1 MRLQKKD
8 LLGKVISAIR
18 SANWQIEMINSPTD
32 HPLRVKIF
40 GDNES
45 HELLIYIWNISHGGK
60 SRSLDEF
67 RIQITGVDSI
77 LLSTDYITLLLGY
90 FSENEKECFVAFDAI
105 KHSTFG
111 FSPSI
116 QVKKN
121 TLNTAIEKGIAI
133 QEKSRNEEGK
143 IDEVA
148 IAFEP
153 ELMIQY
159 ITEMYPN
166 YYGQIISQNEIQLIG
181 RLGEEEEDFSDEEL
195 EIVPDE
201 RKRFLK
207 KINQSAR
214 DASFR
219 KRVLKVYGKKCA
231 ICCLQVG
238 LVEACHIIPVKAG
251 GTDQTINGIA
261 LCHNHH
267 KTFDSALIG
276 IDENYEIILNKSKLQ
291 TIQQAG
297 LIGKLDNLLENSRIG
312 GKIIL
317 PDNSRYYPNPDFLV
331 KSLRIKGFYDLD

>member
-1 MRLQKKD
+1 MHLQKND

-18 SANWQIEMINSPTD
+18 SANWQIEMINSPSD
-32 HPLRVKIF
+32 HPLRVRIF
-40 GDNES
+40 RENEH

-60 SRSLDEF
+60 TRSRDEF

-77 LLSTDYITLLLGY
+77 SLSTEYITLLLGY
-90 FSENEKECFVAFDAI
+90 FSENEKECFVAFDPV

-121 TLNTAIEKGIAI
+121 TLDKAIVNGIAI
-133 QEKSRNEEGK
+133 QEKSRNEDGE

-159 ITEMYPN
+159 ITDLSSN
-166 YYGQIISQNEIQLIG
+166 YYNQKIDQNEMQVFE
-181 RLGEEEEDFSDEEL
+181 RLGEEEEVFSDEEL
-195 EIVPDE
+195 EIDLGE
-201 RKRFLK
+201 RKHSLK
-207 KINQSAR
+207 KTNQAVR

-219 KRVLKVYGKKCA
+219 KRVLKVYGNKCA

-238 LVEACHIIPVKAG
+238 LVEACHIIPVSAG

-267 KTFDSALIG
+267 KTLDSALIG
-276 IDENYEIILNKSKLQ
+276 IDENYEIILNESKLQ
-291 TIQQAG
+291 TIRQAG
-297 LIGKLDNLLENSRIG
+297 LIGKLEDLLENSRIG
-312 GKIIL
+312 EKIIL
-317 PDNSRYYPNPDFLV
+317 PDNSRYYPNSDFLV
-331 KSLRIKGFYDLD
+331 KSLRINGFYSD